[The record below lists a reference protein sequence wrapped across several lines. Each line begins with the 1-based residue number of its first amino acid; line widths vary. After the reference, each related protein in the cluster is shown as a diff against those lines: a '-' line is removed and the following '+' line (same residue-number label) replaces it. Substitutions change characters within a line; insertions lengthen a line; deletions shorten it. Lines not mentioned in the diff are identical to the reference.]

1 MGPYWDP
8 TAVVDSQ
15 LRVYGVRGLRVID
28 GSIMPNQVSANT
40 NAPIIMIGMKK
51 NFFRL
56 LKFILINNF
65 FFFL

>member
-8 TAVVDSQ
+8 TAVVDPQ

-40 NAPIIMIGMKK
+40 NSGIIMIGNVL
-51 NFFRL
+51 NFHDNL
-56 LKFILINNF
+56 LNK
-65 FFFL
+65 